1 MVERAFWETKGQTH
15 TCPCHTL
22 YINYQITCNIQ
33 VHHYTEIS
41 KLPVFTSF

>member
-15 TCPCHTL
+15 VL
-22 YINYQITCNIQ
+22 VDINYLITCNIQ